1 MSCLPIIHHDDL
13 TTSDGLSGEPKAQPG
28 PSSGST
34 PRRAA
39 WAWVLQARPIYRDG
53 SLMGQASDMA
63 LTQPKLNLS
72 RLIWAKGFIGLT
84 HH

>member
-53 SLMGQASDMA
+53 SSLKLGLGSSGLEFCRLDPSL
-63 LTQPKLNLS
+63 LTAVYS
-72 RLIWAKGFIGLT
+72 
-84 HH
+84 